1 MKILHTAD
9 WHLGKRL
16 EHISRLDEQRQ
27 VLNEICDITEREAVD
42 VVLIAGDLF
51 DHANPSIEAIELLYE
66 TLKRLAN
73 NGKRAVV
80 GIAGNHDSPDRIE
93 APDPLARACG
103 ILLAGYPNSQMRP
116 IHLDSGLAISHS
128 EPGFLELK
136 LPSQEAPL
144 RLLLTPY
151 ANAIRLQKYLGHEQ
165 SEENLRTI
173 LQAHWQQLADRY
185 CDDQGVNILM
195 AHLFVMEQDGT
206 PPEESEDE
214 RTVLT
219 VGGAGQIFTR
229 NFPSNLQYVA
239 LGHLH
244 RKQEISPNPCPILYS
259 GSPLA
264 YSMSEAGQQKQVLLV
279 EAEPEQAVQI
289 KPIPLQQGKSLF
301 RKTFDEVS
309 EAVIWLQAH
318 PDSLVELTL
327 KTDHFLSA
335 KDRKLLYDAHPGIV
349 NLIPQLTNPELI
361 QSTTSQID
369 LSKDMEGLF
378 ADYFT
383 HKHGQAPNE
392 ALMAVFREM
401 LGEEDN

>member
-73 NGKRAVV
+73 NGKRAVI

-103 ILLAGYPNSQMRP
+103 ILLAGYPDSHIRK
-116 IHLDSGLAISHS
+116 IHLESGLAIAHS
-128 EPGFLELK
+128 EPGFIELT

-165 SEENLRTI
+165 SEENLRSI

-244 RKQEISPNPCPILYS
+244 RKQQISPNPCPILYS

-264 YSMSEAGQQKQVLLV
+264 YSMSEAGQQKQVILV
-279 EAEPEQAVQI
+279 EAEPGQAVQI

-309 EAVIWLQAH
+309 EAVTWLQAH

-335 KDRKLLYDAHPGIV
+335 TDRKLLYDAHPGIV

-361 QSTTSQID
+361 QSTTSKID

-378 ADYFT
+378 ADYFE

-401 LGEEDN
+401 LGEE